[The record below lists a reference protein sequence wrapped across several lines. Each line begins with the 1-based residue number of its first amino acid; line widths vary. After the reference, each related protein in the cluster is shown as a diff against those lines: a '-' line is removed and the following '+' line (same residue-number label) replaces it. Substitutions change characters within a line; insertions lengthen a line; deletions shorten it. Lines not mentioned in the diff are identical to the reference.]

1 MSESEE
7 PPREVLAA
15 WVQFLRGDITEA
27 VNALNNRLNVIGAH
41 ASMEEQNLTD
51 EQKHLLEQIRLEVGK
66 AAKITAGLLRKV
78 TAMAPDTA
86 PAVIHEY
93 DGSSLETA
101 NILLVEDDDA
111 NRAVIRKLFE
121 RLGHT
126 VTAVTN
132 GLEAYEVLRAGAVDC
147 VISDVRLP
155 FAGGRTLFEQVE
167 QNLPHLASRFVFV
180 TGDYTNPESRAFLDQ
195 TGQPVVGKPYELDT
209 LLGAVAAILHKL
221 PR

>member
-1 MSESEE
+1 VSEAEE
-7 PPREVLAA
+7 LPREVLMA

-27 VNALNNRLNVIGAH
+27 VNALNNRLNVIAVH
-41 ASMEEQNLTD
+41 ASMEEHNLSD
-51 EQKHLLEQIRLEVGK
+51 EQRHVLEQIRTEVGR

-78 TAMAPDTA
+78 TAMAPDSA
-86 PAVIHEY
+86 PAVIHKY
-93 DGSSLETA
+93 DGSSLGTA

-111 NRAVIRKLFE
+111 NRAVIKKLFE
-121 RLGHT
+121 RLGQS

-132 GLEAYEVLRAGAVDC
+132 GLDAYEVLRGGEVDC

-180 TGDYTNPESRAFLDQ
+180 TGDYTNPESREFLDQ

-209 LLGAVAAILHKL
+209 LLGAVATILHKG